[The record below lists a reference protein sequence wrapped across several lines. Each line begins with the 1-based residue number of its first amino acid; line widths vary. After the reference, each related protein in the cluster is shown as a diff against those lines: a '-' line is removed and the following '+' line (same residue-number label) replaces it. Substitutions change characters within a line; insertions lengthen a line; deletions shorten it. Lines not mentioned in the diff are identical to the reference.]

1 MQDIYSQEKID
12 KIQEYAGDL
21 MLPSQ
26 IAIMLDL
33 DEHQFKSDIKNP
45 SSPVYKAYHKG
56 KTITIHEIRS
66 QEVKLAKASSP
77 MAVELSERYIADME
91 MEENA

>member
-1 MQDIYSQEKID
+1 MQGTYSQEQIE

-21 MLPSQ
+21 MLPNQ
-26 IAIMLDL
+26 IAILLDL
-33 DEHQFKSDIKNP
+33 DEMQFKADIKNP
-45 SSPVYKAYHKG
+45 LSPIYKAYHKG

-77 MAVELSERYIADME
+77 MAVELTERYIADMD
-91 MEENA
+91 MYENA

>member
-1 MQDIYSQEKID
+1 MQNYSLEQLE

-33 DEHQFKSDIKNP
+33 NEIEFRSDIKNTL
-45 SSPVYKAYHKG
+45 SPVYKAYHRG

-66 QEVKLAKASSP
+66 QEVRLAKASSP
-77 MAVELSERYIADME
+77 MAVELSERYISDME
-91 MEENA
+91 IEENA